1 MAILKIDKNEY
12 TVKIGREGRIVIPSE
27 IRKKLGLKEGDI
39 VKIKIK
45 KDKIFLQFVSFNY
58 LEEKIWKKFEKV
70 KESLSEELLR
80 ERRKE
85 AKKEYR
91 NG

>member
-1 MAILKIDKNEY
+1 MAILNIDKNEY

-27 IRKKLGLKEGDI
+27 IRKKFGLKEGDI

-45 KDKIFLQFVSFNY
+45 KDKIFLQFVSLND
-58 LEEKIWKKFEKV
+58 LEEKIWKRFEKV

-80 ERRKE
+80 ERK
-85 AKKEYR
+85 AISLV
-91 NG
+91 